1 MLLEESG
8 RTANQV
14 AAVDSVLF
22 LRDPFRMVNP
32 ANMVKDPFI
41 PNTGVIVFAENLEL
55 AFFESASAV
64 GVIVTDSNNI
74 TFNMIAAQVTPVSI
88 PAST

>member
-1 MLLEESG
+1 M
-8 RTANQV
+8 
-14 AAVDSVLF
+14 
-22 LRDPFRMVNP
+22 
-32 ANMVKDPFI
+32 
-41 PNTGVIVFAENLEL
+41 IVFAENLEL

-88 PAST
+88 SGLNVKQVNFLLHIGIAPGTCVLKLVLHGHVSNSVTFRIAP